1 VEAEGDL
8 VVCEI
13 FLVVD
18 LVVCEIFLVVVDGCF
33 EGFVDCKG
41 LEAFVVFVVWSDL
54 IGDDVVQSV
63 DGG

>member
-1 VEAEGDL
+1 MEAEGDL

-18 LVVCEIFLVVVDGCF
+18 GCF

-41 LEAFVVFVVWSDL
+41 LDAFVVFVVCSDL
-54 IGDDVVQSV
+54 VGYDVVRSV
-63 DGG
+63 DGD